1 MTFQQGFSIGAFV
14 TLVAIVLIRAHIM
27 RRKNIRTIVFGATDK
42 SDFLLVPAVLVIVYT
57 MLART
62 FGLPFWRPLIKSF
75 WISTAPGWF
84 GVVFCALAPLGVILT
99 LVSFGDSFRVG
110 IDQRQ
115 PDKLVTTGLFA
126 YSRNPIYV
134 CFLFFVFGLLLIYG
148 NIAIA
153 VALVAFA
160 AVIHRQVLREE
171 VFLKTHYGTEYE
183 RYCQQ
188 VRRYF

>member
-1 MTFQQGFSIGAFV
+1 MTFQQDFSIGAFV
-14 TLVAIVLIRAHIM
+14 TLVAIVLIRARIM
-27 RRKNIRTIVFGATDK
+27 SHKGIRTIVFGATDK
-42 SDFLLVPAVLVIVYT
+42 SDFLLVPAVLVIVYAV
-57 MLART
+57 LARN
-62 FGLPFWRPLIKSF
+62 FDLPFWQPLIKSL
-75 WISTAPGWF
+75 WISMTPGWF
-84 GVVFCALAPLGVILT
+84 GVVFCAFALLGVILT
-99 LVSFGDSFRVG
+99 LRSFGDSFRVG
-110 IDQRQ
+110 IDEQQ

-134 CFLFFVFGLLLIYG
+134 CFLFFVYGLLLIYG

-160 AVIHRQVLREE
+160 AVIHRQILREE